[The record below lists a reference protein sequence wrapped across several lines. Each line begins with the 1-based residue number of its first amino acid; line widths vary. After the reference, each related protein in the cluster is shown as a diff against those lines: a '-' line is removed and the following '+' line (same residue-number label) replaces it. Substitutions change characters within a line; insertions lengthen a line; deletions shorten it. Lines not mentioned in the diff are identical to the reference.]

1 MAIQPVSLIRFT
13 APSVIFQ
20 EADKL
25 EDNSN
30 KQSVIR
36 IDSYFI
42 NKARQPHRQRS
53 GCNSQKQHKTHNEGS
68 TPILSHKYFGSSQ

>member
-1 MAIQPVSLIRFT
+1 MATQLVSLTRFT
-13 APSVIFQ
+13 ALFVIFQ

-25 EDNSN
+25 EDNPD

-42 NKARQPHRQRS
+42 SKASQPHRQRS
-53 GCNSQKQHKTHNEGS
+53 GCDSQKQHKTHNEGS
-68 TPILSHKYFGSSQ
+68 TPILSHVYFGSSQ